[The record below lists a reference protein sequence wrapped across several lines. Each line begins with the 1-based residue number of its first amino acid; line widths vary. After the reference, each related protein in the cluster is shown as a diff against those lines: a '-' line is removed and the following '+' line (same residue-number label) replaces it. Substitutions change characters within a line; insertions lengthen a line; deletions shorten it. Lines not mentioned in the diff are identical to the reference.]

1 MSHWLLEEQE
11 EMRQQALKQV
21 QLAQNSHK
29 QADEKLIR
37 RTADAL
43 EMAVLDLVLEDAV
56 HDEQKQRELQLAAA
70 DAFCLLCAL
79 PRPVDP
85 LAAGKFLLRAGS
97 LAVLGDKGTD
107 AEQWLEKEPWAELP
121 VDSEDWHKRTWATVL
136 DVWLRLIRKD
146 QYADLDIA
154 LERIF
159 LLRSA
164 QSDFEKKYLV
174 GQESAH
180 AKAVALELLGLYHLA
195 KAAEIL
201 VRYMSDGDV
210 DGKHQ
215 IHQSLDTHFG
225 QVLAVCGH
233 ARMIDLELL
242 GRLLAASAIQ
252 MTEEKGLTHTHRS
265 LASQTAEKVPTYMPD
280 QTEFAPGQMVVLKS
294 NPSLRGAVVKVLS
307 GQAEDRVE
315 VFMGSSVQTYYASQL
330 QVADQ
335 PDDEL
340 QPLSCDLFHAHLTA
354 LQIRHPSLSTL
365 YSLNAARVNFIPY
378 QFRPVLRFIR
388 SDRPRLL
395 IADGVGVGKTIEA
408 GLILRE
414 LQARR
419 EIKSVL
425 IICPRPLVTESKWK
439 NEMKRFGE
447 EFTHLDDGKKLRYCI
462 REMDLEGEWPVQH
475 QKAILPY
482 SLFNKE
488 LLYGPE
494 GKGRGRQGKGLLDLD
509 PPPRFDLVIVDEAHH
524 IRNPNTDSHEAVQ
537 FFSDYAEAA
546 VFLTATPIQLG
557 SDDLFVLLN
566 VLRPD
571 LIQDMESFDH
581 MAAPNP
587 SINKAVDHVR
597 TQAVDWMAQA
607 MEALDEAA
615 ATGWGRAILRHNPEF
630 KRVRGQLAEGYVAAD
645 ERIQLITDMEALHTF
660 ASMINRTRR
669 RDIGAF
675 TVRKP
680 KTVHVEFTPS
690 QKQLHDELLAVQ
702 ADIFS
707 RLHGNKNVK
716 FMMTTIRRQAA
727 SCLYGLAPFLEDILN
742 RRLTELEWEE
752 ADDGGAIPSSDVVA
766 SIRSQIE
773 DVLEK
778 ASSLD
783 PHDPKLEE
791 LCKIIEDKQ
800 ALDNNKV
807 MLFSSFRH
815 TLHYL
820 DKKLRAD
827 GVRVCMVHGGTPDEE
842 RLELRSL
849 FEKPREDSD
858 ALDVLLF
865 SEIGCEGLDY
875 QFCDCIVNY
884 DLPWNPMR
892 VEQRI
897 GRIDRNGQQSESVAI
912 VNLITP
918 GTVDADIYERCLKRI
933 GVFEQALGGSEEILG
948 EISRE
953 IKNIAENYALSET
966 ERQAQLQQLA
976 DNEIRLIQEQEELEQ
991 KQMELFGIRLP
1002 EDQMENEIKDASSF
1016 WLTPDSLQRL
1026 VALYLQQRCEEER
1039 DFILGEKPLKTLR
1052 LSQDARNLLLGDF
1065 QQLPRQS
1072 TYREWET
1079 WLKGDDQHL
1088 QITFEQDCATQHP
1101 EAAFVMPLHPL
1112 VKQAARFF
1120 DSDERAVVNLKARDY
1135 DAPAGRHQFV
1145 VYQWRFYGIR
1155 EDLKLK
1161 LVASSDAVAPH
1172 LGRLLEKAENA
1183 EAGEQGEWDELEAQH
1198 HQLWSEARAEHR
1210 QWTQEL
1216 AAYRRESLTTSHRAR
1231 MELLQ
1236 EQLEK
1241 ANNERIQRMRRSQI
1255 GRAEAD
1261 YNRRVGDLD
1270 RAEEKVDIVSEPVAY
1285 GILNI
1290 EKIK

>member
-11 EMRQQALKQV
+11 EMRQQALNLAQR
-21 QLAQNSHK
+21 AQNSHK
-29 QADEKLIR
+29 PADEKLIR
-37 RTADAL
+37 RAADVL
-43 EMAVLDLVLEDAV
+43 EIAVLDLVLEDVAN
-56 HDEQKQRELQLAAA
+56 DENKQRELQRAAA

-79 PRPVDP
+79 PRPADP
-85 LAAGKFLLRAGS
+85 LDAGKFLLRAGS
-97 LAVLGDKGTD
+97 LAILGDRGTD
-107 AEQWLEKEPWAELP
+107 AELWLEKEPWAELP

-136 DVWLRLIRKD
+136 DVWLRLIRKL
-146 QYADLDIA
+146 YTDLGA
-154 LERIF
+154 VLERISR
-159 LLRSA
+159 LRDD
-164 QSDFEKKYLV
+164 QSSFEKKYLV
-174 GQESAH
+174 GQEPAH
-180 AKAVALELLGLYHLA
+180 AKAVALELIGLYHLA
-195 KAAEIL
+195 KAAEVL
-201 VRYMSDGDV
+201 VRYMTDDV
-210 DGKHQ
+210 ADGKHQ
-215 IHQSLDTHFG
+215 IRQSLDTHFG
-225 QVLAVCGH
+225 QVLAVCEH

-242 GRLLAASAIQ
+242 GRLLAASTPQI
-252 MTEEKGLTHTHRS
+252 
-265 LASQTAEKVPTYMPD
+265 AEKYMPD
-280 QTEFAPGQMVVLKS
+280 QTAFIPGQIVFLKS
-294 NPSLRGAVVKVLS
+294 DPSVKGAVVEVLPGEDESRVKVFV
-307 GQAEDRVE
+307 D
-315 VFMGSSVQTYYASQL
+315 SSLQTYYASQL
-330 QVADQ
+330 QVEERPA
-335 PDDEL
+335 DEL
-340 QPLSCDLFHAHLTA
+340 QPLSCDLFHASLTA

-425 IICPRPLVTESKWK
+425 IICPRPLVTEGKWK
-439 NEMKRFGE
+439 SEMKRFGE
-447 EFTHLDDGKKLRYCI
+447 EFTHLDDGPTLRYCI
-462 REMDLEGEWPVQH
+462 KEMDLEGEWPVQH

-482 SLFNKE
+482 SLFGEE

-494 GKGRGRQGKGLLDLD
+494 GRGRRRQGKGLLDLD

-524 IRNPNTDSHEAVQ
+524 IRNPNTRSYEAVR
-537 FFSDYAEAA
+537 FFCDYAEAA

-557 SDDLFVLLN
+557 SEDLFVLLN

-571 LIQDMESFDH
+571 LIQDMESFEH

-587 SINKAVDHVR
+587 FINKAVDHAR
-597 TQAVDWMAQA
+597 TQAADWTTQA
-607 MEALDEAA
+607 METLDEAA
-615 ATGWGRAILRHNPEF
+615 ATGWGRAILSRNPEF
-630 KRVRGQLAEGYVAAD
+630 KRVRGQLAEGCVAAD

-669 RDIGAF
+669 RDIGEF

-680 KTVHVEFTPS
+680 ETRDVEFTPS

-707 RLHGNKNVK
+707 WLHGDRNIK

-727 SCLYGLAPFLEDILN
+727 SCLYGLVPFLESILN
-742 RRLTELEWEE
+742 RRLDELEWEE
-752 ADDGGAIPSSDVVA
+752 ADDGELVPPSDAVSA
-766 SIRSQIE
+766 IRSQIE
-773 DVLEK
+773 GVLEK
-778 ASSLD
+778 ARALD
-783 PHDPKLEE
+783 PRDPKLETLRTVIWE
-791 LCKIIEDKQ
+791 KQ

-820 DKKLRAD
+820 YEKLRAD
-827 GVRVCMVHGGTPDEE
+827 GVRVAMVHGGTPDEE
-842 RLELRSL
+842 RVERRRL

-897 GRIDRNGQQSESVAI
+897 GRIDRNGQQRESVAI

-933 GVFEQALGGSEEILG
+933 GVFEQALGASEEILG
-948 EISRE
+948 EISKE
-953 IKNIAENYALSET
+953 IKNIAENYTLNEA
-966 ERQAQLQQLA
+966 ERQDQLQQLA

-1002 EDQMENEIKDASSF
+1002 EDQMNKEIKDASSF
-1016 WLTPDSLQRL
+1016 WLTPGSLQRL
-1026 VALYLQQRCEEER
+1026 VALYLQRRCEEER

-1052 LSQDARNLLLGDF
+1052 LSQDARNRLLQDF
-1065 QQLPRQS
+1065 QKLPRQS

-1112 VKQAARFF
+1112 VKQAAQFF
-1120 DSDERAVVNLKARDY
+1120 DSDERAVVHLKVRD
-1135 DAPAGRHQFV
+1135 DDVPTGRYQFV

-1161 LVASSDAVAPH
+1161 LVASSDAVTPH
-1172 LGRLLEKAENA
+1172 LGRLLERGEDA

-1198 HQLWSEARAEHR
+1198 YRLWSEARTEHQQR
-1210 QWTQEL
+1210 TEEL
-1216 AAYRRESLTTSHRAR
+1216 AAYRRESLATSHRAQ
-1231 MELLQ
+1231 MALLG

-1241 ANNERIQRMRRSQI
+1241 ASDENIQRMRRSQI

-1261 YNRRVGDLD
+1261 YNRRVEELD
-1270 RAEEKVDIVSEPVAY
+1270 RAEENVDIVAEPVAY
-1285 GILNI
+1285 GII
-1290 EKIK
+1290 ELEGEGQHAE

>member
-11 EMRQQALKQV
+11 EIRQQALNLAQR
-21 QLAQNSHK
+21 AQNSHK
-29 QADEKLIR
+29 LADEKLIR
-37 RTADAL
+37 RAADVL
-43 EMAVLDLVLEDAV
+43 EIAVLDLVLEGAA
-56 HDEQKQRELQLAAA
+56 HDEEKQRELQRAAA
-70 DAFCLLCAL
+70 DAFCLLRAL
-79 PRPVDP
+79 PRPAEPFD
-85 LAAGKFLLRAGS
+85 AGKFLLRAGS

-121 VDSEDWHKRTWATVL
+121 VDSENWHKRTWATVL
-136 DVWLRLIRKD
+136 DVWLRLIRKR
-146 QYADLDIA
+146 YTDLGAVLKQIS
-154 LERIF
+154 R
-159 LLRSA
+159 LRDD
-164 QSDFEKKYLV
+164 QSDFEKKYLIE
-174 GQESAH
+174 QEPAH
-180 AKAVALELLGLYHLA
+180 AKAVALELIGLYHLA

-201 VRYMSDGDV
+201 VRYMTDDVV

-215 IHQSLDTHFG
+215 IRQSLDTHFG

-242 GRLLAASAIQ
+242 GRLLAASAMQ

-265 LASQTAEKVPTYMPD
+265 LASQTAEKVSTYIPD

-294 NPSLRGAVVKVLS
+294 NPSLRGAVMKVLS

-330 QVADQ
+330 QAADQ
-335 PDDEL
+335 PADEL
-340 QPLSCDLFHAHLTA
+340 QPLSCDLFHAYLTA

-425 IICPRPLVTESKWK
+425 IICPRPLLTEGKWRS
-439 NEMKRFGE
+439 EMKRFGE
-447 EFTHLDDGKKLRYCI
+447 QFTHLDGPTLRYCI
-462 REMDLEGEWPVQH
+462 KEIDLEGEWPVQY

-494 GKGRGRQGKGLLDLD
+494 GRRRRGKGLLDLD

-524 IRNPNTDSHEAVQ
+524 IRNPNNYQEAVR
-537 FFSDYAEAA
+537 FFCDYAEAA

-557 SDDLFVLLN
+557 SEDLFVLLN

-571 LIQDMESFDH
+571 LIQDMESFEH

-587 SINKAVDHVR
+587 FINKAVDHAR
-597 TQAVDWMAQA
+597 TQAADWTDRALG
-607 MEALDEAA
+607 ALDGAA
-615 ATGWGRAILRHNPEF
+615 ATGWGRAILSRNPEF
-630 KRVRGQLAEGYVAAD
+630 KRVRGQLAEGCVAAD
-645 ERIQLITDMEALHTF
+645 ERIQLITDMEALHTL

-669 RDIGAF
+669 RDIGEF

-680 KTVHVEFTPS
+680 ETRDVEFTPS

-707 RLHGNKNVK
+707 RLHGDRNIK

-727 SCLYGLAPFLEDILN
+727 SCLYGLIPFLESILN
-742 RRLTELEWEE
+742 RRLDELEWEE
-752 ADDGGAIPSSDVVA
+752 ADDGEPVPPSDAVSA
-766 SIRSQIE
+766 IRSHIE
-773 DVLEK
+773 GVLEK
-778 ASSLD
+778 ARGLD
-783 PHDPKLEE
+783 PRDPKFEALRTV
-791 LCKIIEDKQ
+791 IRGKQ
-800 ALDNNKV
+800 DLDNNKV

-815 TLHYL
+815 TLYYL
-820 DKKLRAD
+820 YEKLKAD
-827 GVRVCMVHGGTPDEE
+827 GVRVAMVHGGTPDEE
-842 RLELRSL
+842 RVEMRRL

-897 GRIDRNGQQSESVAI
+897 GRIDRNGQKSPNVAI

-933 GVFEQALGGSEEILG
+933 GVFEQALGSSEEILG

-953 IKNIAENYALSET
+953 IKNIAENYALSEA

-976 DNEIRLIQEQEELEQ
+976 DNEIRLIQEQEGLEQ

-1002 EDQMENEIKDASSF
+1002 EDQMKREIRDASSF
-1016 WLTPDSLQRL
+1016 WLTPGSLQRL
-1026 VALYLQQRCEEER
+1026 VALYLQQRCGEER

-1052 LSQDARNLLLGDF
+1052 LAQDARNRLLRDF
-1065 QQLPRQS
+1065 QKLPRQS

-1079 WLKGDDQHL
+1079 WLKGDDQYL
-1088 QITFEQDCATQHP
+1088 QITFEQDCATQNP

-1120 DSDERAVVNLKARDY
+1120 DSDERAVVHLKVRD
-1135 DAPAGRHQFV
+1135 DDVPTGRYQFV

-1161 LVASSDAVAPH
+1161 LVASSDAVEPY
-1172 LGRLLEKAENA
+1172 LGRLLERAEDA
-1183 EAGEQGEWDELEAQH
+1183 EAGEQGEWAELEEQH
-1198 HQLWSEARAEHR
+1198 HRLWSEARTEHQQR
-1210 QWTQEL
+1210 TEEL
-1216 AAYRRESLTTSHRAR
+1216 AAYRRESLATSHRAQ
-1231 MELLQ
+1231 MALLR

-1241 ANNERIQRMRRSQI
+1241 ASDENIQRMRQSQI

-1261 YNRRVGDLD
+1261 YNRRAEELD
-1270 RAEEKVDIVSEPVAY
+1270 RAEEKIDIVAEPVAY

-1290 EKIK
+1290 EGTK